1 MRPFDFA
8 ASYAYKQVPPLKGAD
23 QEDEWTDIELGDD
36 NRGGS
41 SLEAENKVLLD
52 TVTTSATESGSQRS
66 SRSSSHSN
74 SQNNSRSSTPD
85 SQSSR
90 THAECLRGIDTRLA
104 LLTLDATL
112 RRVAALRKEAI
123 DTTRREVARDGSTA
137 TLVNIIQLQNRVIE
151 KQNAQQ
157 IVDKQLHDHLKLQL
171 ANRDCPQERGG
182 GALKHGYGALDAKA
196 LNALEAEAAE
206 KAVRGITNVA
216 GRGRGHGRGIGRG
229 RGQVRGG
236 RGGAKARAP
245 RPFPIELSSKSGGSN
260 TGDDENLTNSGPRTP
275 SKHSQL
281 SGSSNN
287 DIDNDNHHGSGSD
300 DLSQDDPPRSHPITT
315 SLADLRAAEA
325 STSEGNGSCP
335 RCNIRAPP

>member
-1 MRPFDFA
+1 MCPFDFA

-66 SRSSSHSN
+66 SRSSSRSN

-123 DTTRREVARDGSTA
+123 DTTRR
-137 TLVNIIQLQNRVIE
+137 
-151 KQNAQQ
+151 
-157 IVDKQLHDHLKLQL
+157 
-171 ANRDCPQERGG
+171 
-182 GALKHGYGALDAKA
+182 
-196 LNALEAEAAE
+196 
-206 KAVRGITNVA
+206 
-216 GRGRGHGRGIGRG
+216 
-229 RGQVRGG
+229 
-236 RGGAKARAP
+236 
-245 RPFPIELSSKSGGSN
+245 
-260 TGDDENLTNSGPRTP
+260 
-275 SKHSQL
+275 
-281 SGSSNN
+281 
-287 DIDNDNHHGSGSD
+287 
-300 DLSQDDPPRSHPITT
+300 
-315 SLADLRAAEA
+315 
-325 STSEGNGSCP
+325 
-335 RCNIRAPP
+335 